1 MLRGVAAGF
10 LAYALF
16 SSSDSTVKA
25 LGDTGM
31 PVFEILFFNVL
42 VSFATFGFAKPAS
55 EPWRHTFR
63 MHRPRLVFARAIFG
77 LAGSLTGAYAFTTL
91 PLAEAYSLIFL
102 LPAFA
107 TILSIPI
114 LGDQVGWR
122 RSLAIALGFIGVLL
136 VVRPGFRELHW
147 GHLSAAAAAVVGAL
161 AMITLRVLGPTE
173 RRTSLLAVLYL
184 TNLAVDGFF
193 MLFNFHVPSLEQ
205 VGLFVVGGLCA
216 GFGQIAMLVATHNA
230 PPNRVAP
237 TQYSQ
242 MIWAVVFGAVFFGEL
257 PDAVAFAG
265 MALIVVSGLFTFL
278 REEQLYGWSRR
289 TWLMRNGP

>member
-1 MLRGVAAGF
+1 MLKGVAAGF
-10 LAYALF
+10 LAYVLF

-25 LGDTGM
+25 LGDSGM
-31 PVFEILFFNVL
+31 PIFEILFFNIL
-42 VSFATFGFAKPAS
+42 VSFATFGFAKPAG
-55 EPWRHTFR
+55 EPWSHTFR
-63 MHRPRLVFARAIFG
+63 MHRPHLVFARALTG

-114 LGDQVGWR
+114 LGDHVGWR
-122 RSLAIALGFIGVLL
+122 RSLAIALGFAGVLL

-147 GHLSAAAAAVVGAL
+147 GHLSAATAAFVGAL
-161 AMITLRVLGPTE
+161 SMITLRVLGPTE

-193 MLFNFHVPSLEQ
+193 MLFNFHVPTMTQ
-205 VGLFVVGGLCA
+205 VGLSLVGGLCA
-216 GFGQIAMLVATHNA
+216 GFGQISMLVATRNA
-230 PPNRVAP
+230 PPSRVAP

-242 MIWAVVFGAVFFGEL
+242 MIWAVVFGAAFFGEL
-257 PDAVAFAG
+257 PDVVAFGG
-265 MALIVVSGLFTFL
+265 MALIVVSGLFTLL

>member
-1 MLRGVAAGF
+1 MLKGIAAGF
-10 LAYALF
+10 LAYVLF

-25 LGDTGM
+25 LGDSGM
-31 PVFEILFFNVL
+31 PIFEILFFNIL

-55 EPWRHTFR
+55 EPWSHTFR

-77 LAGSLTGAYAFTTL
+77 LVGSLTGAYAFTTL

-102 LPAFA
+102 LPTFA
-107 TILSIPI
+107 TIFSIPI
-114 LGDQVGWR
+114 LGDHVGWR
-122 RSLAIALGFIGVLL
+122 RSLAIALGFAGVLL

-147 GHLSAAAAAVVGAL
+147 GHVAAAVAAVAGAFS
-161 AMITLRVLGPTE
+161 MITLRVLGPTE

-193 MLFNFHVPSLEQ
+193 MLFDFHVPTRGQ
-205 VGLFVVGGLCA
+205 VGLFLIGGLCA

-265 MALIVVSGLFTFL
+265 MALIVLSGLFTFL